1 MKEGGGDSNSL
12 HQDQHTYL
20 FLLER
25 RSLGKTPIWQAL
37 NFVYTTKRFPCQT
50 ATLFPRDKSPPC
62 LI

>member
-25 RSLGKTPIWQAL
+25 RSLGKTPI
-37 NFVYTTKRFPCQT
+37 
-50 ATLFPRDKSPPC
+50 
-62 LI
+62 